1 MAKLLMLTMGGPVSN
16 LVLAS
21 GGIIVV
27 LLILR
32 EIIEIDLLLIGAAI
46 FGYYFVGLSA
56 IYLVMSRVLRLIGIA
71 RIFQAAVALEGIAF
85 ALCLAAYVA

>member
-1 MAKLLMLTMGGPVSN
+1 MAKVLILTMGGPVSN

-21 GGIIVV
+21 GGIIIV
-27 LLILR
+27 LLLLR
-32 EIIEIDLLLIGAAI
+32 VEFLLLGAAI

-71 RIFQAAVALEGIAF
+71 RIFQAVVALEGIAF
-85 ALCLAAYVA
+85 ALCLAAYVT